1 MRTLAAILV
10 SDLCSYTECIK
21 TAGSEE
27 TSKEKKRKKKKKEKE
42 KKKEERTW
50 LQSNEA
56 MNTDFRVAGPD
67 WNHRAFRHSS
77 SQQKDYM
84 VLSEAVGTVG
94 AIAQNQLHN
103 L

>member
-1 MRTLAAILV
+1 MFQIFAVILSV
-10 SDLCSYTECIK
+10 SKLQVLRK
-21 TAGSEE
+21 HQ
-27 TSKEKKRKKKKKEKE
+27 KKRKRKKKGGENVAPIK
-42 KKKEERTW
+42 RR
-50 LQSNEA
+50 ND
-56 MNTDFRVAGPD
+56 TDFRVAGPD